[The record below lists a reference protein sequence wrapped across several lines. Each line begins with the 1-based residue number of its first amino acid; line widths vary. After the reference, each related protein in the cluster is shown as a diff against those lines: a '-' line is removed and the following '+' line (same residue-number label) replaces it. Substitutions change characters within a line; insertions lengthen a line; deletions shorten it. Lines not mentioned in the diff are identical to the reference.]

1 MFQMNLKRP
10 YYNIVSDSKV
20 GKSKDTKSLKTDQE
34 LIISVGQ
41 NIRYIRK
48 SKGKTISDLANM
60 ANISAKYLQGVEVG
74 KRNISITN
82 LNRIASVLDIQVG
95 VLFSYD
101 HIEKTKTLL
110 SIANK
115 LKGFSSVQLSNIED
129 IIEDL
134 NNILQ

>member
-1 MFQMNLKRP
+1 MLQTNLKRP
-10 YYNIVSDSKV
+10 YYNILSDSKND
-20 GKSKDTKSLKTDQE
+20 KSKDTEKIKTDQE
-34 LIISVGQ
+34 LINAVGK
-41 NIRYIRK
+41 NIRHIRK

-60 ANISAKYLQGVEVG
+60 ADISAKYLQGVEVG

-110 SIANK
+110 NIANK
-115 LKGFSSVQLSNIED
+115 LKSFSNVQLNNIEV

>member
-1 MFQMNLKRP
+1 MLQTNLKRP
-10 YYNIVSDSKV
+10 YYNILSDSKND
-20 GKSKDTKSLKTDQE
+20 KSKDTEKIKTDQE
-34 LIISVGQ
+34 LINAVGK
-41 NIRYIRK
+41 NIRHIRK

-60 ANISAKYLQGVEVG
+60 ADFSAKYLQGVEVG

-110 SIANK
+110 NIANK
-115 LKGFSSVQLSNIED
+115 LKSFSNVQLNNIEV

>member
-1 MFQMNLKRP
+1 MLQTNLKRP
-10 YYNIVSDSKV
+10 YYNILSDSKNE
-20 GKSKDTKSLKTDQE
+20 KSKDTEKIKTDQE
-34 LIISVGQ
+34 LINAVGK
-41 NIRYIRK
+41 NIRHIRK

-60 ANISAKYLQGVEVG
+60 ADISAKYLQGVEVG

-110 SIANK
+110 NIANK
-115 LKGFSSVQLSNIED
+115 LKSFSNVQLNNIEV